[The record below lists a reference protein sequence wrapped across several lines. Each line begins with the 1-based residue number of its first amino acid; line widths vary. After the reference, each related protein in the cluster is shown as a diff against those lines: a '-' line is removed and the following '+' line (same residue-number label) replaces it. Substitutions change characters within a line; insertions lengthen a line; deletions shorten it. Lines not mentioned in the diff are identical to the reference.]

1 MNNDAKRSRTLKYAL
16 GKRLLSAVFFYV
28 WTVVLFA
35 SMCFSSS
42 TFAAEKTVGVIMT
55 GNISYYKDIHKAFI
69 EGLNHE
75 GLFAQ
80 GKVDVVV
87 QTPAPETMAWT
98 NAARKL
104 VAIGASVIVSYGA
117 PATLAVISETSD
129 IPIVFAGVYDPQAL
143 GISGKNITGV
153 SAKVPVT
160 SLIKNLKSISN
171 FKTLGVIINDSEKDS
186 VLQANEV
193 KQLEGS
199 FGFSSKNFNV
209 KKAEDASRISG
220 VEALYLTTGC
230 TGMHCVTNIVGIARK
245 GKMVSGATIGGGEAS
260 GVILTIA
267 ANPQEQGREA
277 AERVAKLIKGA
288 SPASLP
294 VEQPKKI
301 DMIINLKEATDMGLK
316 VPFDLVTSATKV
328 IK

>member
-1 MNNDAKRSRTLKYAL
+1 MMNKVKRSRILVCAL
-16 GKRLLSAVFFYV
+16 RERTPFAVLFCV
-28 WTVVLFA
+28 LTVVLFA
-35 SMCFSSS
+35 SMCFSPS

-55 GNISYYKDIHKAFI
+55 GNISYYKDIHKAFV
-69 EGLNHE
+69 EGLNQE

-104 VAIGASVIVSYGA
+104 VAIGSSVIVSYGA
-117 PATLAVISETSD
+117 PATLSVMSETSD

-143 GISGKNITGV
+143 GIAGKNITGI

-193 KQLEGS
+193 KQLEGT

-209 KKAEDASRISG
+209 KRAEDASRITG
-220 VEALYLTTGC
+220 VDALYLTTGC

-245 GKMVSGATIGGGEAS
+245 GKMASGATIGGGEAS
-260 GVILTIA
+260 GVILTIC
-267 ANPQEQGREA
+267 ANPQEQGKEA

-288 SPASLP
+288 SAASLP
-294 VEQPKKI
+294 VEQPKKV
-301 DMIINLKEATDMGLK
+301 DMIINPKEATDLGLK

>member
-1 MNNDAKRSRTLKYAL
+1 MKNKLERSRMSRCAL
-16 GKRLLSAVFFYV
+16 RERLSSAVSFCV
-28 WTVVLFA
+28 LTVGLLA
-35 SMCFSSS
+35 SMCFSPS

-55 GNISYYKDIHKAFI
+55 GNIAYYKDIHKAFI
-69 EGLNHE
+69 EGLNQE

-104 VAIGASVIVSYGA
+104 VAIGSSVIVSYGA
-117 PATLAVISETSD
+117 PATLSVISETSD

-143 GISGKNITGV
+143 GISGKNVTGI

-209 KKAEDASRISG
+209 KRAEDASRITG
-220 VEALYLTTGC
+220 VDALYLTTGC

-245 GKMVSGATIGGGEAS
+245 GKMASGATIGGGEAS
-260 GVILTIA
+260 GVVLTIC

-277 AERVAKLIKGA
+277 AERVAKIIKGA
-288 SPASLP
+288 SVSTLP
-294 VEQPKKI
+294 VDQPKKV

>member
-1 MNNDAKRSRTLKYAL
+1 
-16 GKRLLSAVFFYV
+16 
-28 WTVVLFA
+28 
-35 SMCFSSS
+35 MCFSPP

-69 EGLNHE
+69 EGLNQE

-104 VAIGASVIVSYGA
+104 VAIGSAVIVSYGA
-117 PATLAVISETSD
+117 PATLAVMSETSD

-143 GISGKNITGV
+143 GIAGKNITGI

-199 FGFSSKNFNV
+199 FGFSSKSFNV
-209 KKAEDASRISG
+209 KRAEDASRITG
-220 VEALYLTTGC
+220 VDALYLTTGC

-288 SPASLP
+288 SASSLP
-294 VEQPKKI
+294 VEQPKKV
-301 DMIINLKEATDMGLK
+301 DMIINLKEATDLGLK
-316 VPFDLVTSATKV
+316 VPFDLLTSATKV

>member
-1 MNNDAKRSRTLKYAL
+1 MMNKVKKSRILACAL
-16 GKRLLSAVFFYV
+16 RERTPFAVLLYV
-28 WTVVLFA
+28 WTMVVLA
-35 SMCFSSS
+35 TMCFSPP

-69 EGLNHE
+69 EGLNQE

-104 VAIGASVIVSYGA
+104 VAIGSAVIVSYGA
-117 PATLAVISETSD
+117 PATLSVMSETSD
-129 IPIVFAGVYDPQAL
+129 IPIVFAGVYDPHAL
-143 GISGKNITGV
+143 GIAGKNITGI

-199 FGFSSKNFNV
+199 FGFSSKGFNV
-209 KKAEDASRISG
+209 KRAEDASRITG
-220 VEALYLTTGC
+220 VDALYLTTGC
-230 TGMHCVTNIVGIARK
+230 TGMHCVTNIIGIARK
-245 GKMVSGATIGGGEAS
+245 GKMASGATIGGGEAS

-288 SPASLP
+288 SASSLP
-294 VEQPKKI
+294 VEQPKKV
-301 DMIINLKEATDMGLK
+301 DMILNLKEATEMGLK

>member
-1 MNNDAKRSRTLKYAL
+1 MLPYAL
-16 GKRLLSAVFFYV
+16 KERPSFAVLFCI
-28 WTVVLFA
+28 WTVVLCV
-35 SMCFSSS
+35 SMCFSPS

-55 GNISYYKDIHKAFI
+55 GNIAYYKDIHKAFI
-69 EGLNHE
+69 EGLNQE

-87 QTPAPETMAWT
+87 QSPAPETMAWT

-104 VAIGASVIVSYGA
+104 VAIGSSVIVSYGA
-117 PATLAVISETSD
+117 PATLSVMSETSD

-143 GISGKNITGV
+143 GISGKNVTGI

-186 VLQANEV
+186 LLQANEV

-199 FGFSSKNFNV
+199 FGFSSTRFNV
-209 KKAEDASRISG
+209 KKAEDASKISG
-220 VEALYLTTGC
+220 VDALFLTTGC

-245 GKMVSGATIGGGEAS
+245 GKMASGATIGGGEAS

-288 SPASLP
+288 SAASLP
-294 VEQPKKI
+294 VEQPKKV

>member
-1 MNNDAKRSRTLKYAL
+1 MMNKVKRSRILMKAL
-16 GKRLLSAVFFYV
+16 REKTPCA
-28 WTVVLFA
+28 VLFCVGTMVLLA
-35 SMCFSSS
+35 SMCFSPSV
-42 TFAAEKTVGVIMT
+42 FAAEKTVGVIMT

-69 EGLNHE
+69 EGLNQE

-104 VAIGASVIVSYGA
+104 VAIGSSVIVSYGA
-117 PATLAVISETSD
+117 PATLSVMSETSD
-129 IPIVFAGVYDPQAL
+129 VPIVFAGVYDPHAL
-143 GISGKNITGV
+143 GIAAKNVTGI

-186 VLQANEV
+186 VLQASEV
-193 KQLEGS
+193 KQLEGT

-209 KKAEDASRISG
+209 KRAEDASRITG
-220 VEALYLTTGC
+220 VDALYLTTGC

-267 ANPQEQGREA
+267 ANPQEQGKEA
-277 AERVAKLIKGA
+277 AERVAKIIKGA
-288 SPASLP
+288 SAASLP
-294 VEQPKKI
+294 VEQPKKV
-301 DMIINLKEATDMGLK
+301 DMIINLKEATDLGFK

>member
-1 MNNDAKRSRTLKYAL
+1 MMNKVKRARIPVYPWRERPFVAIFCCVGS
-16 GKRLLSAVFFYV
+16 
-28 WTVVLFA
+28 VVLLA
-35 SMCFSSS
+35 SMCFSPS

-69 EGLNHE
+69 EGLNQE

-104 VAIGASVIVSYGA
+104 VAIGSSVIVSYGA
-117 PATLAVISETSD
+117 PATLSVMSETSD

-143 GISGKNITGV
+143 GISGKNVTGI

-199 FGFSSKNFNV
+199 FGFSSRSFNV
-209 KKAEDASRISG
+209 KRAEDASKIAG
-220 VEALYLTTGC
+220 VDALYLTTGC
-230 TGMHCVTNIVGIARK
+230 TGMHCVTNIVGVARK
-245 GKMVSGATIGGGEAS
+245 GKMASGATIGGGEAS

-267 ANPQEQGREA
+267 ANPQEQGKEA

-288 SPASLP
+288 SAASLP
-294 VEQPKKI
+294 VDQPKKV
-301 DMIINLKEATDMGLK
+301 DMIINLKEATEMGLK

>member
-1 MNNDAKRSRTLKYAL
+1 M
-16 GKRLLSAVFFYV
+16 FFCV
-28 WTVVLFA
+28 WTVALCASLCFA
-35 SMCFSSS
+35 PF
-42 TFAAEKTVGVIMT
+42 TLAAEKTVGVIMT

-69 EGLNHE
+69 EGLNQE

-104 VAIGASVIVSYGA
+104 VAIGSSVIVSYGA
-117 PATLAVISETSD
+117 PATMSVMSETSD

-143 GISGKNITGV
+143 GIAAKNVTGI

-199 FGFSSKNFNV
+199 YGFSSRSFNV
-209 KKAEDASRISG
+209 KRAEDASKISG
-220 VEALYLTTGC
+220 VDALYLTTGC
-230 TGMHCVTNIVGIARK
+230 TGMHCVTNIVAIARK
-245 GKMVSGATIGGGEAS
+245 GKMASGATIGGGEAS

-267 ANPQEQGREA
+267 ANPQEQGRDA

-288 SPASLP
+288 SASSLP
-294 VEQPKKI
+294 LDLPKRV
-301 DMIINLKEATDMGLK
+301 DMIINLKEATEIGLK

>member
-1 MNNDAKRSRTLKYAL
+1 MKNKVKRSRMLAYAL
-16 GKRLLSAVFFYV
+16 RKLPSFAVVFCVGTAALL
-28 WTVVLFA
+28 A
-35 SMCFSSS
+35 SMYFSPS

-69 EGLNHE
+69 EGLNQE

-104 VAIGASVIVSYGA
+104 VAIGSSVIVSYGA
-117 PATLAVISETSD
+117 PATMAVMSETSD

-143 GISGKNITGV
+143 GISGKNVTGI

-199 FGFSSKNFNV
+199 LGFSSTKFNV
-209 KKAEDASRISG
+209 KKAEDASKISG
-220 VEALYLTTGC
+220 VDALYLTTGC
-230 TGMHCVTNIVGIARK
+230 TGMHCVTNIIGIARK
-245 GKMVSGATIGGGEAS
+245 GKMASGATIGGGEAS

-288 SPASLP
+288 SASSLP
-294 VEQPKKI
+294 VEQPKKV
-301 DMIINLKEATDMGLK
+301 DMILNLKEATEMGLK

>member
-1 MNNDAKRSRTLKYAL
+1 MV
-16 GKRLLSAVFFYV
+16 LL
-28 WTVVLFA
+28 A
-35 SMCFSSS
+35 SMCFSPS

-55 GNISYYKDIHKAFI
+55 GNISYYKDIHKAFV
-69 EGLNHE
+69 EGLNQE

-104 VAIGASVIVSYGA
+104 VAIGSSVIVSYGA
-117 PATLAVISETSD
+117 PATLSVMSETSD

-143 GISGKNITGV
+143 GIAGKNITGI

-193 KQLEGS
+193 KQLEGT
-199 FGFSSKNFNV
+199 FGFSSKNFKV
-209 KKAEDASRISG
+209 KRAEDASRITG
-220 VEALYLTTGC
+220 VDALYLTTGC

-245 GKMVSGATIGGGEAS
+245 GKMASGATIGGGEAS
-260 GVILTIA
+260 GVILTIC
-267 ANPQEQGREA
+267 ANPQEQGKEA

-288 SPASLP
+288 SAASLP
-294 VEQPKKI
+294 VEQPKKV
-301 DMIINLKEATDMGLK
+301 DMIINLKEATDLGLK